1 MNLKE
6 FVNNK
11 ATCPICGNKLHIKL
25 SSTRTYKF
33 RYMNDNLVFSTTMTA
48 INKSSS
54 TLHVDIIVSIED
66 NSFYIDFYDRGLKRL
81 ETYIPL
87 SFMNSFK
94 EFNANQKNLVLER
107 KCGHC
112 YQYGYVSTPF
122 NLLYSKG
129 QLSPLLID
137 TETICYYKKVDPE
150 NTRVFKISF
159 YARAESSIISYKEVK
174 SKDLDE
180 MYPFTGLHMEFT
192 NKITCPYKL
201 DLFDAT
207 DSNIDKLETLLT
219 FS

>member
-11 ATCPICGNKLHIKL
+11 INCPICGNKLGIKL

-33 RYMNDNLVFSTTMTA
+33 RYMNDKLVFSTTMTA

-54 TLHVDIIVSIED
+54 TLHVDIIVSVED
-66 NSFYIDFYDRGLKRL
+66 NSFYVDFYDRGLKKL

-94 EFNANQKNLVLER
+94 EFDVNQKKMYLER
-107 KCGHC
+107 KCGSC
-112 YQYGYVSTPF
+112 YQYGYVSAPF
-122 NLLYSKG
+122 NLVYNKG
-129 QLSPLLID
+129 QLSPLIID
-137 TETICYYKKVDPE
+137 TETICYYKKVDDE
-150 NTRVFKISF
+150 NTRVFKISVNV
-159 YARAESSIISYKEVK
+159 RAEHSVISYKEVK

-180 MYPFTGLHMEFT
+180 MYPFTGLHMEFI
-192 NKITCPYKL
+192 NKIMCPYKL
-201 DLFDAT
+201 DLFDNT
-207 DSNIDKLETLLT
+207 ESNIDKLETLLT